1 MRVREMLSSHPQA
14 AGVVNDALVQCI
26 EACFDCTQAC
36 MSCADACLAEDH
48 SSRLARCIRLG
59 LDCADACAATGAV
72 LTRRTA
78 ATSALMV
85 QMLETCA
92 DFCRLCADEC
102 DRHASHHA
110 HCRLCAEACRQC
122 ERACHE
128 AAIANGLTG
137 P

>member
-14 AGVVNDALVQCI
+14 AGVVNDALAQCI
-26 EACFDCTQAC
+26 EACFDCAQVC
-36 MSCADACLAEDH
+36 MSCADACLAEDR
-48 SSRLARCIRLG
+48 SSELTRCIRLD
-59 LDCADACAATGAV
+59 LDCADACASTGSV

-92 DFCRLCADEC
+92 DFCRLCAET
-102 DRHASHHA
+102 
-110 HCRLCAEACRQC
+110 CRQC
-122 ERACHE
+122 ERACHQ
-128 AAIANGLTG
+128 AATASGLTG